1 MQKDDMIITN
11 AIVHILETSVGTPI
25 LSEYVLE
32 RHEELNDLLR
42 GHIYRVVSGDDLKTC
57 VFSEEGSEMYELVKN
72 FSEENIIDFSKEAAV
87 RLYNIM
93 LSNPDIPSA
102 DFCVVTFMCE
112 GRQYLA
118 LLKLNY
124 KDSFVHMTQNAED
137 GSNYNAIIM
146 QHATLP
152 SAGSRL
158 SEAVIIDL
166 EDLTI
171 RIVEKKYEVNGV
183 KTDYLSQLYLNCHA
197 KMSQK
202 TKMNIVTRA
211 VDQINHK
218 YFEDNIEKQLEAKA
232 VIETQIRE
240 EGAITPAVIGEKLYK
255 EYPSV
260 KEEYEEKLD
269 KYNMVKE
276 EVRPQSEATVRKFQ
290 KQYLKTDT
298 GIEINIPMDEYN
310 HNDNVE
316 FITNPDGTIS
326 IMIKNIS
333 RLMAK

>member
-1 MQKDDMIITN
+1 MQKDEIIITN

-72 FSEENIIDFSKEAAV
+72 FSEENIIDFSKEVAV

>member
-72 FSEENIIDFSKEAAV
+72 FREEDLIGFSKEAAV

-202 TKMNIVTRA
+202 TKMNIITRA

>member
-1 MQKDDMIITN
+1 MQKDEIIITN

-158 SEAVIIDL
+158 SEAVIIDF

>member
-1 MQKDDMIITN
+1 MQKDEIIITN

-102 DFCVVTFMCE
+102 DFCVVTFMNE
-112 GRQYLA
+112 GRSYLA

-211 VDQINHK
+211 IDQINHK
-218 YFEDNIEKQLEAKA
+218 YFEDNIEKQLETKA

-240 EGAITPAVIGEKLYK
+240 EGAITPVVIGEKLYK

-260 KEEYEEKLD
+260 REEYEEKLG

-333 RLMAK
+333 RLMAR